1 MIYAP
6 NSGASHEAYTPATDE
21 QLHALLNNVFGL
33 RSPTRSVI
41 LELID
46 QRAERVRLQGEIER
60 LTHELAEARGAGVQ
74 RGRGWAH
81 LKDIEALSERIDQ
94 VCEIIGARIGG
105 LEERLNNPPPA
116 TFGDTLRQAE
126 DAVAVAEAEAWTAAV
141 AQVEEPVAESEPLKP
156 QRGDRVRLEGAIAY
170 YGHDT
175 IPEGWYDVL
184 GCDAVTSS
192 FQIKA
197 ATGAL
202 RWVEAGAGL
211 KEVRRGAANLPE

>member
-1 MIYAP
+1 MKLQ
-6 NSGASHEAYTPATDE
+6 HEHLLKGLE
-21 QLHALLNNVFGL
+21 FALNYHG
-33 RSPTRSVI
+33 
-41 LELID
+41 ID
-46 QRAERVRLQGEIER
+46 AKANMADFK
-60 LTHELAEARGAGVQ
+60 LAELLTPQVIHGAECAKTGADPAMTPNYKTVVA
-74 RGRGWAH
+74 GKPA
-81 LKDIEALSERIDQ
+81 DIEALAQRLAEVEDRLALWLAEVEALPS
-94 VCEIIGARIGG
+94 GAGT
-105 LEERLNNPPPA
+105 A
-116 TFGDTLRQAE
+116 VE

-211 KEVRRGAANLPE
+211 KEVRRGAAKLPE